1 MSKARELANL
11 GNAYSDGALSNR
23 NMLVNGAMA
32 ISQRYG
38 TAASNLGGS
47 SVFSVDRFNC
57 FGPSASSTS
66 TAQQVTD
73 TPAGFKNSLKYT
85 CGTGLSVTGGDYAQ
99 ITQIMEGNNVAHL
112 KWGTVDA
119 LGVTVSF
126 WVKSSLTGTFSFG
139 VQNGP
144 TNRSYVA
151 QYTIGIANTWEYK
164 TITIAGDTSGTWAS
178 DNTPA
183 MRLVWD
189 MGFGY
194 GTTATVDAWQAGDV
208 HYVAGNV
215 KVNETSGATFYITGV
230 QLEVGD
236 TATPFEHRSYGDE
249 LQRCQRYYWRQDAL
263 KANGSYY
270 RFCVGFMTAATD
282 AYGVVPFPVEMRAIP
297 SISCP
302 TGGLAAWDS
311 TGVRSGV
318 FNASTDGTNTSSATI
333 GLIGIVSGIALRPVH
348 ILAAGASNVNISYD
362 AEL

>member
-1 MSKARELANL
+1 MSKARGLADL
-11 GNAYSDGALSNR
+11 GNVYNDGALSNR
-23 NMLVNGAMA
+23 NLIINGSMT

-112 KWGTVDA
+112 KWGTADA
-119 LGVTVSF
+119 LDVTVSF

-151 QYTIGIANTWEYK
+151 QYAVGVANTWEYK
-164 TITIAGDTSGTWAS
+164 AITISGDTSGTWSS
-178 DNTPA
+178 DNTAA

-194 GTTATVDAWQAGDV
+194 GATSTVDAWQAGDV

-215 KVNETSGATFYITGV
+215 KVNETSGATFNITGV

-236 TATPFEHRSYGDE
+236 TATPFEHRSYGQE
-249 LQRCQRYYWRQDAL
+249 LALCERYLFVADSNRLSAGNWDSLGWSPR
-263 KANGSYY
+263 
-270 RFCVGFMTAATD
+270 
-282 AYGVVPFPVEMRAIP
+282 VVFHTEMRTSP
-297 SISCP
+297 SVSLTAGGFRMSDDYAADHTTASTSLASAQTTKRGARLYMNSGWSGTP
-302 TGGLAAWDS
+302 TTGRTYIGYTTGSATGLAL
-311 TGVRSGV
+311 
-318 FNASTDGTNTSSATI
+318 F
-333 GLIGIVSGIALRPVH
+333 
-348 ILAAGASNVNISYD
+348 D

>member
-1 MSKARELANL
+1 MTSKARELANL

-23 NMLVNGAMA
+23 NLVINGAMA

-38 TAASNLGGS
+38 TAASSLGGS

-73 TPAGFKNSLKYT
+73 TPAGFKNSLKYS

-249 LQRCQRYYWRQDAL
+249 LARCQRYFERLTPTGIADAF
-263 KANGSYY
+263 ADGHFWS
-270 RFCVGFMTAATD
+270 ASS
-282 AYGVVPFPVEMRAIP
+282 AYGTLYWKPKRAN
-297 SISCP
+297 P
-302 TGGLAAWDS
+302 TITHGTASNYRARS
-311 TGVRSGV
+311 SGV
-318 FNASTDGTNTSSATI
+318 TYTASDVAVDDPNSI
-333 GLIGIVSGIALRPVH
+333 GYGRLYMEVSGAPIGSGCWFSRGSTTPL
-348 ILAAGASNVNISYD
+348 SNIDVD

>member
-23 NMLVNGAMA
+23 NLIINGGMA

-38 TAASNLGGS
+38 TASSNLGGS
-47 SVFSVDRFNC
+47 SVFAVDRFNC

-99 ITQIMEGNNVAHL
+99 ITQIVEGNNVAHL
-112 KWGTVDA
+112 KWGTSDA
-119 LGVTVSF
+119 SDVTVSF

-151 QYTIGIANTWEYK
+151 QYTVSTANTWEYK
-164 TITIAGDTSGTWAS
+164 SITIGGDTSGTWAS
-178 DNTPA
+178 DNAAA

-194 GTTATVDAWQAGDV
+194 GATSTVDAWQAGDV

-249 LQRCQRYYWRQDAL
+249 LARCQRYYCHSNNLSGPPNVNVSAYSQTGIAVDIEDAAL
-263 KANGSYY
+263 TSVTFPTMM
-270 RFCVGFMTAATD
+270 R
-282 AYGVVPFPVEMRAIP
+282 VVPTMVVGRMYSWNGALYKTITAIAR
-297 SISCP
+297 
-302 TGGLAAWDS
+302 TE
-311 TGVRSGV
+311 T
-318 FNASTDGTNTSSATI
+318 
-333 GLIGIVSGIALRPVH
+333 GIAYLSHDAGNTGAGYVVGRPYKFSW
-348 ILAAGASNVNISYD
+348 IAD